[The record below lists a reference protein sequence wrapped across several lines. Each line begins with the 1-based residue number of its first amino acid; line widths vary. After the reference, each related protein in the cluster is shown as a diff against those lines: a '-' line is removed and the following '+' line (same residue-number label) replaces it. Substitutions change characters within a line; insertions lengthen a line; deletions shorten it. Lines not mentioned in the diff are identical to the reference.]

1 MVGVQSKQV
10 SSSLLILLILMIPV
24 EKRKKC
30 DIFFTAELLD
40 KYVFFIMPL
49 EILKTA
55 YFDSSLRPSVGKPW
69 PAPSAGLA
77 LISAACQQHSS

>member
-1 MVGVQSKQV
+1 
-10 SSSLLILLILMIPV
+10 MIPV

-49 EILKTA
+49 EILKQLILIA
-55 YFDSSLRPSVGKPW
+55 LSDPQLVNPGLHLLLGYLSVQLASSTQVRGKP
-69 PAPSAGLA
+69 
-77 LISAACQQHSS
+77 IE